1 MLSKVSTDEEKVKGC
16 LCLNPAVLEI
26 SEKNIKE
33 TSSGEKED
41 IFPDISNVSSPR
53 QTEIVETTS
62 RSPSFT
68 NVIMIPNFDE
78 VIDVS
83 DPGVNES
90 NQPVNNSTVFPGHSN
105 VTIQRP
111 IHVVDKAS
119 SSPSST
125 KITTIIDEDID
136 VTDPEINKSN
146 ETVNNSTAAVDV
158 SPNTE
163 ECNPTL
169 EQTIDFIDCVASVNM
184 DDLKM
189 LSLLDFAG
197 HSAYYACHHIFFSP
211 RAFFILVVDMSKE
224 LSSVATEAC
233 GKEDLIYSDWTYAGR
248 LIFFSIEMYMKL
260 VTSLI
265 IFQAMLR
272 SIMLFEG
279 FSIFKTLLSSS
290 L

>member
-1 MLSKVSTDEEKVKGC
+1 MSTDEEKVKGC
-16 LCLNPAVLEI
+16 LCLTPAVLEI
-26 SEKNIKE
+26 SEKNMKE

-41 IFPDISNVSSPR
+41 RVPDNSNSSPR
-53 QTEIVETTS
+53 QTQIVDKTFC
-62 RSPSFT
+62 SPSST
-68 NVIMIPNFDE
+68 NVILIPDFDE

-125 KITTIIDEDID
+125 KITSIIDEDID

-146 ETVNNSTAAVDV
+146 ETVNDLTATVDV
-158 SPNTE
+158 SLNIG

-169 EQTIDFIDCVASVNM
+169 EQNIDFIDCVASVNM
-184 DDLKM
+184 DNLKM

-224 LSSVATEAC
+224 LSCVATEAC
-233 GKEDLIYSDWTYAGR
+233 GKEGLIYSDWTYAGR
-248 LIFFSIEMYMKL
+248 LFFFSLEMYMKL
-260 VTSLI
+260 VTSLN
-265 IFQAMLR
+265 IFQAMLK
-272 SIMLFEG
+272 SIMLFA
-279 FSIFKTLLSSS
+279 KVC
-290 L
+290 

>member
-16 LCLNPAVLEI
+16 LCLTPAVLEI

-53 QTEIVETTS
+53 QTEIVDKTS

-68 NVIMIPNFDE
+68 NVTMIPNFDE
-78 VIDVS
+78 VIDVI

-125 KITTIIDEDID
+125 KITSIIDEDIV

-146 ETVNNSTAAVDV
+146 ETVNNLTAALDV
-158 SPNTE
+158 SLNIE

-169 EQTIDFIDCVASVNM
+169 EQNIDFTDCVASVNM

-233 GKEDLIYSDWTYAGR
+233 GKEGLIYSDWTYAGR

-260 VTSLI
+260 VTSLN

-272 SIMLFEG
+272 SIMLFTKV
-279 FSIFKTLLSSS
+279 FYI
-290 L
+290 